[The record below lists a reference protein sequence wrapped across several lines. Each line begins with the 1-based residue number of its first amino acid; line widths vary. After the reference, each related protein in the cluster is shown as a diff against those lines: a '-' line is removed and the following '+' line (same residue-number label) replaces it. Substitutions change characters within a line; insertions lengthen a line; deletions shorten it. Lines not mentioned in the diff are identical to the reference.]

1 MMSPRRPLF
10 SKLKKLVTRKKSE
23 KSQSEDDDDDSIVSE
38 SSSSINKKK
47 ANNKKDGV
55 VKNLPK
61 SVSHDNSS
69 SESSESSSD
78 DSSEDDD
85 DDEEQ
90 TEVDAE
96 EAHAAALREA
106 FLVYSN
112 WRLLPGLSVTSAAV
126 VASFR
131 DHYYP
136 VYTKVN
142 KYAEKKKQP
151 LTDQDI
157 EDLLE
162 DWYDR
167 KIGNSATT
175 KEQEDGTG
183 ESISRFFRGSGGIQ
197 NEHCS
202 RFLFCVCCA
211 RNLFLLFLYAAVDW
225 M

>member
-1 MMSPRRPLF
+1 MSIRRPLF
-10 SKLKKLVTRKKSE
+10 SKLKKLVTRKKSGN
-23 KSQSEDDDDDSIVSE
+23 KSQSDDDDDESIVSE
-38 SSSSINKKK
+38 ASSSINNKG
-47 ANNKKDGV
+47 NNKKDGV
-55 VKNLPK
+55 LKNLPK
-61 SVSHDNSS
+61 SVSQDSSS
-69 SESSESSSD
+69 SESSVSSGE

-85 DDEEQ
+85 DEEEEQ
-90 TEVDAE
+90 EVDAE

-167 KIGNSATT
+167 KIGKPATT

-183 ESISRFFRGSGGIQ
+183 ESS
-197 NEHCS
+197 
-202 RFLFCVCCA
+202 
-211 RNLFLLFLYAAVDW
+211 
-225 M
+225 